1 MQVRKF
7 EAKTMKEALELV
19 KQHLGPEAII
29 LSAKDNNRG
38 FGLMGQKSVEVTA
51 AVSEETLRRKKL
63 AEQKMREQSKERF
76 QQAPARVQKQFIN
89 KSYQTRGAQ
98 PAPQATRPTQA
109 PAQRVDRPIST
120 MRYIDIEDDAV
131 PTYATPVATS
141 QVTNVPAI
149 PSQVSSSQR
158 IKDAAQ
164 RARSMSQSVMQDL
177 SAPTTA
183 TPAPRPSSSPQVAAL
198 EAQIGELKTMLATF
212 QRVPQ
217 TMVSAHPGAD
227 EGVPYELSFAY
238 ERLRRAG
245 VQTSL
250 AVEWMNAAKAELDRE
265 HLKKAPLV
273 DAWLV
278 QKILRETT
286 TAKDPMNGRYHV
298 FLGTTAQGKTS
309 TLVKMAS
316 HFVLKE
322 KKRIALVSL
331 DTLKVGAADQL
342 KIYAQILNVPF
353 AVVRQAEDWRE
364 LEQRLKNVD
373 HVFVDAPGMNL
384 KSMEEVEWIKRLLPP
399 TNQRRIHF
407 VQSALARDEEVF
419 EIASR
424 YRMIGFDDVIFT
436 RLDESVQHGLILNF
450 QKQFQ
455 TQLHSFGTGTQIPE
469 DFEWATKERVA
480 DLIFKIS
487 KLKKREVSL

>member
-7 EAKTMKEALELV
+7 EAKNMKEALDLV

-51 AVSEETLRRKKL
+51 AVSEDTLRKKKM
-63 AEQKMREQSKERF
+63 AEQKMRETSREKF
-76 QQAPARVQKQFIN
+76 ALAPARVQKQFIN
-89 KSYQTRGAQ
+89 RAYQANKQ
-98 PAPQATRPTQA
+98 PAYAGASAAEA
-109 PAQRVDRPIST
+109 PASRPSMT
-120 MRYIDIEDDAV
+120 AAAVKVERPPTSLRYIDIIDDE
-131 PTYATPVATS
+131 P
-141 QVTNVPAI
+141 
-149 PSQVSSSQR
+149 VSSSQR
-158 IKDAAQ
+158 IKEAAS
-164 RARSMSQSVMQDL
+164 RALSVSQPMLQESL
-177 SAPTTA
+177 RPATTA
-183 TPAPRPSSSPQVAAL
+183 ASVARPAVSPQVALL
-198 EAQIGELKTMLATF
+198 EAQIGELKTMLSSF
-212 QRVPQ
+212 QKMPQ
-217 TMVSAHPGAD
+217 TMVSSHPGAE
-227 EGVPYELSFAY
+227 EGVPYELSFAF

-265 HLKKAPLV
+265 QQKKAPLV

-278 QKILRETT
+278 QKILRETI

-322 KKRIALVSL
+322 KKRIALISL
-331 DTLKVGAADQL
+331 DTLKVGASDQL

-353 AVVRQAEDWRE
+353 AVVRRGEDWIE
-364 LEQRLKNVD
+364 LEKRLHNVD
-373 HVFVDAPGMNL
+373 HIFVDAPGMNL
-384 KSMEEVEWIKRLLPP
+384 KSMEEVEWLKQLLP
-399 TNQRRIHF
+399 QASKRRVHF
-407 VQSALARDEEVF
+407 VQSALARDEECF

-436 RLDESVQHGLILNF
+436 RLDESVQHGLVLNF

-455 TQLHSFGTGTQIPE
+455 TALHSFGTGTQIPE
-469 DFEWATKERVA
+469 DFEWATKERMA

-487 KLKKREVSL
+487 KMRKREVTL

>member
-1 MQVRKF
+1 MDE
-7 EAKTMKEALELV
+7 EA
-19 KQHLGPEAII
+19 
-29 LSAKDNNRG
+29 
-38 FGLMGQKSVEVTA
+38 
-51 AVSEETLRRKKL
+51 
-63 AEQKMREQSKERF
+63 
-76 QQAPARVQKQFIN
+76 
-89 KSYQTRGAQ
+89 
-98 PAPQATRPTQA
+98 PTQ
-109 PAQRVDRPIST
+109 
-120 MRYIDIEDDAV
+120 
-131 PTYATPVATS
+131 
-141 QVTNVPAI
+141 VT
-149 PSQVSSSQR
+149 SSQR
-158 IKDAAQ
+158 IKDAAL
-164 RARSMSQSVMQDL
+164 RARSMSQSVLQDL
-177 SAPTTA
+177 SQPPV
-183 TPAPRPSSSPQVAAL
+183 PAAAARPSSSPQVAAL
-198 EAQIGELKTMLATF
+198 EAQIGELKTMLASF

-217 TMVSAHPGAD
+217 TMVSSHPGAD
-227 EGVPYELSFAY
+227 EGVPYELSFAF

-250 AVEWMNAAKAELDRE
+250 AVEWMKAAKAELERE

-278 QKILRETT
+278 QKILRETI
-286 TAKDPMNGRYHV
+286 TAKDPMAGRYHV
-298 FLGTTAQGKTS
+298 FLGSTAQGKTS

-316 HFVLKE
+316 HVVLKE
-322 KKRIALVSL
+322 KKRIALISL

-353 AVVRQAEDWRE
+353 AVVRRQEDWRE
-364 LEQRLKNVD
+364 LETRLKNVD
-373 HVFVDAPGMNL
+373 HIFVDAPGMNL
-384 KSMEEVEWIKRLLPP
+384 KSMEEVGWLKSLLPSGS
-399 TNQRRIHF
+399 QRRIHF
-407 VQSALARDEEVF
+407 VQSALARDEECF

-487 KLKKREVSL
+487 KLKKREVTL

>member
-51 AVSEETLRRKKL
+51 AVSDETLRKKKM
-63 AEQKMREQSKERF
+63 AEQKMREQSKEKF

-89 KSYQTRGAQ
+89 KAYQAKAPQ
-98 PAPQATRPTQA
+98 PAPQAMRSAQPQA
-109 PAQRVDRPIST
+109 PRVDRPIST
-120 MRYIDIEDDAV
+120 MRYIDIEDDV
-131 PTYATPVATS
+131 TPTYASPKTAAVSAH
-141 QVTNVPAI
+141 VPAA
-149 PSQVSSSQR
+149 PAQVSSSQR
-158 IKDAAQ
+158 IKDAAL

-177 SAPTTA
+177 SSPAPA
-183 TPAPRPSSSPQVAAL
+183 TPSPRPSSSPQVAAL

-278 QKILRETT
+278 QKILRETMI
-286 TAKDPMNGRYHV
+286 AKDPMAGRYHV

-353 AVVRQAEDWRE
+353 AVVRNAEDWRE

-373 HVFVDAPGMNL
+373 HIFVDAPGMNL

-399 TNQRRIHF
+399 GNQRRIHF

-455 TQLHSFGTGTQIPE
+455 TLLHSFGTGTQIPE

-487 KLKKREVSL
+487 KLKKREVTL

>member
-7 EAKTMKEALELV
+7 EAKNMKEALELV

-38 FGLMGQKSVEVTA
+38 FGLMGQRSVEVTA
-51 AVSEETLRRKKL
+51 AVSEETLQRKKL
-63 AEQKMREQSKERF
+63 AEKGMREQSREKF
-76 QQAPARVQKQFIN
+76 TQSSARSQRQFIN
-89 KSYQTRGAQ
+89 KSHQSRLNVTAETQRLAAAAAAQ
-98 PAPQATRPTQA
+98 KIPREAT
-109 PAQRVDRPIST
+109 SL
-120 MRYIDIEDDAV
+120 RYIDIIDEE
-131 PTYATPVATS
+131 
-141 QVTNVPAI
+141 PA
-149 PSQVSSSQR
+149 S
-158 IKDAAQ
+158 AAQ
-164 RARSMSQSVMQDL
+164 RIREAALRARSVSQPVLQEPPRR
-177 SAPTTA
+177 APTAAARPA
-183 TPAPRPSSSPQVAAL
+183 TVSPQVAML
-198 EAQIGELKTMLATF
+198 EAQIGELKTMLASF
-212 QRVPQ
+212 QKMPQ
-217 TMVSAHPGAD
+217 NMVSAHPGAD
-227 EGVPYELSFAY
+227 EGVPYEFSLAY
-238 ERLRRAG
+238 ERLKRAG
-245 VQTSL
+245 VGTQL
-250 AVEWMNAAKAELDRE
+250 AVEWMGSAKTEIDRE
-265 HLKKAPLV
+265 SQKKAPLV

-286 TAKDPMNGRYHV
+286 VAKDPMGGRYHV

-316 HFVLKE
+316 HYVLKQ

-331 DTLKVGAADQL
+331 DTLKVGASDQL

-353 AVVRQAEDWRE
+353 AVVRTTQDWVE
-364 LEQRLKNVD
+364 LEKRLKGVE

-384 KSMEEVEWIKRLLPP
+384 KTVEEVNWIKSLLPP
-399 TNQRRIHF
+399 ASQRRIHF
-407 VQSALARDEEVF
+407 VQSALARDEECF

-455 TQLHSFGTGTQIPE
+455 TQLHSFGTGTRIPE
-469 DFEWATKERVA
+469 DYEWATKERVA

-487 KLKKREVSL
+487 KMRKREVAL